1 MTSINCIALEA
12 RTRKEAT
19 FQCYNVSNASGD
31 EIPAKFKER
40 QLNKSHAIQQ
50 YDLEICKFQ
59 PKIDRVRHFD
69 LAQDGLRA

>member
-1 MTSINCIALEA
+1 MTSINCIALGA
-12 RTRKEAT
+12 RTREEAT

-50 YDLEICKFQ
+50 HDLEICKFETENR
-59 PKIDRVRHFD
+59 PRSTF
-69 LAQDGLRA
+69 